1 MARKFRKK
9 PGLGMLSLPG
19 MAGLGN
25 DTIVE
30 GDEYARFCPAVLE
43 EVFDN
48 PPVKKAVKEAPKK
61 AEPKKE
67 EPKKEKLK
75 KAEPKKEE
83 PKKEKPKKEK
93 PVKEALPSEED
104 WGPGDAAGHKQDE
117 EEEEFEPPN
126 LNWLKS
132 ELTEYAEGLGLT
144 VDKTMTKAQIL
155 EAIEIEEASE

>member
-43 EVFDN
+43 EVFDS
-48 PPVKKAVKEAPKK
+48 PPTKQAEKVKPEKVEPKKEDPKK
-61 AEPKKE
+61 AEP
-67 EPKKEKLK
+67 
-75 KAEPKKEE
+75 
-83 PKKEKPKKEK
+83 
-93 PVKEALPSEED
+93 VKEVLPSEQD
-104 WGPGDAAGHKQDE
+104 WVAGDAVGHQQDQE
-117 EEEEFEPPN
+117 EEVEPPN

-132 ELTEYAEGLGLT
+132 ELKEYAEGLGLM
-144 VDKTMTKAQIL
+144 VDKTMTKAQIF